1 MSLDRRMFLGA
12 AAASLAAPQGATA
25 AEDVTEATQPQ
36 LIIAALAALNRR
48 RQIDE
53 AMARD
58 YLGYLAQ
65 SGIQSVLVNGST
77 GEFASFSAL
86 ERKWM
91 LEAYLKHKGGLRAL
105 AHVGASNVKDSLDL
119 VRHAQGVGVDALLVI
134 PPFYYNQP
142 TVDGLLGYYEP
153 ILETAEIPVLLYNI
167 PQVSGVSIAPEL
179 VQRLASY
186 PMLWGIKDS
195 WGKADWTAAY
205 IRAFPNLAVFTGA
218 SALIAGVLKQGGAGA
233 LTGNGNIFPRETL
246 AVIEA
251 HNQGADTAP
260 AQKILD
266 ERVAL
271 LKGFPIMPVMKHV
284 LSRMGIVDMHLRP
297 PLVELGVTAKAEL
310 TSRLKD
316 AGVIS

>member
-12 AAASLAAPQGATA
+12 AVATLAAPRGAYA
-25 AEDVTEATQPQ
+25 ADNVTEAKQPQ
-36 LIIAALAALNRR
+36 LIIAALAALGQR

-53 AMARD
+53 GIARD
-58 YLGYLAQ
+58 YLGYLAK

-105 AHVGASNVKDSLDL
+105 VQVGASNIKDSLDL
-119 VRHAQGVGVDALLVI
+119 VRHAEGVGVDALLVI
-134 PPFYYNQP
+134 PPYYYNQP
-142 TVDGLLGYYEP
+142 SVEGLVRFYEP
-153 ILETAEIPVLLYNI
+153 ILNLASVPVLLYNI

-179 VQRLASY
+179 VQRLASH
-186 PMLWGIKDS
+186 PKLWGIKDS

-205 IRAFPNLAVFTGA
+205 ITAFPKLAIFTGS
-218 SALIAGVLKQGGAGA
+218 SALISGVLKQGGAGA

-246 AVIEA
+246 AIIDA
-251 HNQGADTAP
+251 HNQGADTAA
-260 AQKILD
+260 AQQTLD
-266 ERVAL
+266 ERAAL
-271 LKGFPIMPVMKHV
+271 LKGFPTIAAMKHV
-284 LSRMGIVDMHLRP
+284 LSRMGIVDMALRP
-297 PLVELGVTAKAEL
+297 PLAELGVTARAEL
-310 TSRLKD
+310 NSRLKD